1 MMKKVN
7 AICAVA
13 SGLLVC
19 SLMLLL
25 SAEILGR
32 KIGHPIPGTTEFAA
46 FALVGIIFLGL
57 SHCEEVGGHVRVEF
71 LILRFP
77 TRLRLAAELFVYFMG
92 FLLYV
97 LMTWQT
103 ALDAISSW
111 SVLETVPGL
120 MTLPVYPAKTL
131 VPLGC
136 GLISIQILINALG
149 LIRNQNK
156 PDTSQP
162 KTDKREI
169 D

>member
-1 MMKKVN
+1 MKKVN
-7 AICAVA
+7 AIFAAA

-19 SLMLLL
+19 SLMILL

-32 KIGHPIPGTTEFAA
+32 KVGHPIPGATEFAA

-71 LILRFP
+71 LIARLSP
-77 TRLRLAAELFVYFMG
+77 RLRLAAELFIYSVG
-92 FLLYV
+92 FLLYA

-103 ALDAISSW
+103 AIDAASSW
-111 SVLETVPGL
+111 SVRETVPGL

-136 GLISIQILINALG
+136 GLISIQIVINAVG
-149 LIRNQNK
+149 LIRNQNRA
-156 PDTSQP
+156 DTSQ
-162 KTDKREI
+162 TRADK
-169 D
+169 

>member
-32 KIGHPIPGTTEFAA
+32 KVGHPIPGATEFAA

-57 SHCEEVGGHVRVEF
+57 SHCEEVRGHVRVEF
-71 LILRFP
+71 LIARFSP
-77 TRLRLAAELFVYFMG
+77 RLRLAAELFIHTVG
-92 FLLYV
+92 FLLYA
-97 LMTWQT
+97 LMAWQT
-103 ALDAISSW
+103 AIDAASSW

-136 GLISIQILINALG
+136 GLISIQIVINTVG
-149 LIRNQNK
+149 LIRNRNK
-156 PDTSQP
+156 PGTSQA
-162 KTDKREI
+162 KADK
-169 D
+169 